1 MPCDR
6 TGPSA
11 CEISTSAALAAA
23 TRRPPRPELK
33 TLRAPATAEKCEARE
48 AAGQD
53 ARAAEAPTEAAI
65 DRARR
70 GRRVGSGGLGGE
82 SRPSGAS
89 SWRRVSA
96 AASRPEVGLA
106 RRRLCGRPRRCAQ
119 ERAHVRRRKL
129 RCESPCRFSNSRST
143 APTKATCVRQP
154 ARGGV
159 PDRFFVRKWW
169 SRRQESGSWWW
180 SSKQVFYQ
188 ASWRLWGIRSRVVGA
203 FGELARS
210 FVGRPKYV
218 VYKYSCKQMGDC

>member
-1 MPCDR
+1 MR
-6 TGPSA
+6 F
-11 CEISTSAALAAA
+11 IAAFAAA

-53 ARAAEAPTEAAI
+53 ARAAEAPTAAAI

-106 RRRLCGRPRRCAQ
+106 RRRLCGRPRRCTQ
-119 ERAHVRRRKL
+119 QRAHVRRGVI
-129 RCESPCRFSNSRST
+129 RCALQCRGSNSRRLAS
-143 APTKATCVRQP
+143 AMATYFRQP

-159 PDRFFVRKWW
+159 PDRFFVSKWW
-169 SRRQESGSWWW
+169 SCRQESGSWWW
-180 SSKQVFYQ
+180 SSKQVFWQ
-188 ASWRLWGIRSRVVGA
+188 S
-203 FGELARS
+203 
-210 FVGRPKYV
+210 P
-218 VYKYSCKQMGDC
+218 